1 MITAAAILKNGE
13 KRKEAERFME
23 YLFSKEAMQIMREY
37 RMNPLT
43 DAQNDKNKYGDIGI
57 VPNDDLRWMAG
68 EKQALIRE
76 WINAK

>member
-1 MITAAAILKNGE
+1 M
-13 KRKEAERFME
+13 
-23 YLFSKEAMQIMREY
+23 SKEALQIMRDY
-37 RMNPLT
+37 RMNPLA
-43 DAQNDKNKYGDIGI
+43 DALNDKNKYGDIGT